1 MAKNWVKK
9 ALEKD
14 KIHKMIQQAMNS
26 PEYKEAR
33 NHDLRQATLRALI
46 RFTFIALLY
55 LEMTFRCGRKAFIKF
70 LDFVLTTVEEIGN
83 DEEFIESSNEYYKE
97 KYNLDVMDYLGVELI
112 KNDDELSR
120 QFSKE
125 F

>member
-33 NHDLRQATLRALI
+33 NQDLRQATLRALI
-46 RFTFIALLY
+46 RFSFISLLY
-55 LEMTFRCGRKAFIKF
+55 MEMNFRCGRKAFIKF

-97 KYNLDVMDYLGVELI
+97 KHNLDVMDYLGVELI